1 MDSSGNPLATELRI
15 LLDPERDVVFCHG
28 HFENLFD
35 AYRRHVSRW
44 EGLPAEPLLSKMQ
57 ALLAATCLHLSCKPR
72 DQFTAWTLN
81 LNRPAANLFTT
92 GDNQAGTV
100 AGRLITA
107 GVRTEPENRL
117 FVESRRGAQH
127 SESLLSFSLDEIPA
141 IVESYYER
149 SEQTRVRLFAPAESE
164 YLLVFGLPHVNESW
178 LSSLDARSA
187 LGRIEQDLSPVEV
200 RLFRFDCGCNAQRM
214 MDVLRS
220 LFGDKMESLFAG
232 EEQLEA
238 FCPRCGRRWWIARD
252 DFREG
257 AGRVGLS

>member
-1 MDSSGNPLATELRI
+1 MDTPGNLLATEI
-15 LLDPERDVVFCHG
+15 KIFLDLERDAVFCHG
-28 HFENLFD
+28 RFENLFD
-35 AYRRHVSRW
+35 TYRRHVARW
-44 EGLPAEPLLSKMQ
+44 ESLPAEPLLSKMQ

-81 LNRPAANLFTT
+81 LNQPVANLFAT

-100 AGRLITA
+100 AGRLITT

-141 IVESYYER
+141 IVEAYYER
-149 SEQTRVRLFAPAESE
+149 SEQTRVRLFAPAEAE
-164 YLLVFGLPHVNESW
+164 FLLVFGLPQVDESW
-178 LSSLDARSA
+178 LASLDASSA
-187 LGRIEQDLSPVEV
+187 LRRIEQELTPVEK
-200 RLFRFDCGCNAQRM
+200 RAFRFDCGCNAQRM

-220 LFGDKMESLFAG
+220 LFGDKVEALFAG
-232 EEQLEA
+232 EDQLEV
-238 FCPRCGRRWWIARD
+238 FCPRCGRRWWIARE
-252 DFREG
+252 DFAEG